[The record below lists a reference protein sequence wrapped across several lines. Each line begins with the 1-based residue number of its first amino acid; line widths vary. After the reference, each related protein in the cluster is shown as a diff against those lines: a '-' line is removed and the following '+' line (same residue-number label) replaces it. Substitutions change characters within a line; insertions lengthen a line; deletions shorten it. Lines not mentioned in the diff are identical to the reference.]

1 MYVESISVERFT
13 CFRQVHS
20 PLVVPG
26 DGSPEGLDNVNLV
39 LGTNG
44 AGKTSLLRALA
55 LSTLGELLAQSGMVP
70 RHLVRRGKKSRATLG
85 SLVRLNAPQDFSE
98 GAPMSKRNVVTR
110 IARRG
115 DQEFILPGRFYAM
128 SEQEMNEKRARRW
141 DDDWYRDSSPAW
153 LMLGYGATRRVDISE
168 VFDPQAQRRQRNVR
182 YQRIAGL
189 FEDHI
194 ALVPLHVWLPGS
206 ERRDE
211 IIPLIDRL
219 LPEGDEFRGE
229 RDGYEM
235 AFRIAG
241 SEPLPFSA
249 LSDGYRAYLAL
260 IGDMLYHLAEVT
272 PAGQALTDMTGVVL
286 VDEIDLH
293 LHPSWQRMVV
303 PQLAR
308 TLPRLQFVLTSHSP
322 LVVSTLR
329 PENILVMERDERIPD
344 GWPSIR
350 PRRLHEST
358 FGLSA
363 DQLLTSPYFGLPST
377 RAPEAERKRLE
388 LADKAAGGDEE
399 AALEYLQSLIDGD
412 VATPEGENAP

>member
-1 MYVESISVERFT
+1 MYVESISIEHFA
-13 CFRQVHS
+13 CFRQVS
-20 PLVVPG
+20 ATLRMPG
-26 DGSPEGLDNVNLV
+26 TGGPEGLDNVNLV
-39 LGTNG
+39 LGING

-55 LSTLGELLAQSGMVP
+55 LGPLGELLMQSGMVP
-70 RHLVRRGKKSRATLG
+70 RHMVRRGTQHRATLG
-85 SLVRLNAPQDFSE
+85 SHVQLYSPQDFPQ
-98 GAPMSKRNVVTR
+98 GAPSSRVVVTYVS
-110 IARRG
+110 RRG
-115 DQEFILPGRFYAM
+115 DQELISSRRHTAM
-128 SEQEMNEKRARRW
+128 SEQELRENLANKW
-141 DDDWYRDSSPAW
+141 DESWYRDDSPAW
-153 LMLGYGATRRVDISE
+153 LMLGYGATRRVDVSE
-168 VFDPQAQRRQRNVR
+168 VFDPQAQRRQRSVR

-211 IIPLIDRL
+211 VIDLIGRL

-229 RDGYEM
+229 LEGYEM
-235 AFRIAG
+235 AFRLRG
-241 SEPLPFSA
+241 SGPLPFSA

-260 IGDMLYHLAEVT
+260 VGDMLYHLAQVT
-272 PAGQALTDMTGVVL
+272 PAAQALTDMTGVVL

-303 PQLAR
+303 PQVAR

-329 PENILVMERDERIPD
+329 PENILLMEREGSSPD
-344 GWPSIR
+344 GWPSIK
-350 PRRLHEST
+350 PRRLDEST

-363 DQLLTSPYFGLPST
+363 DQLLASPYFGLPSS
-377 RAPEAERKRLE
+377 RAPEAERKLLE
-388 LADKAAGGDEE
+388 LADKAAEGDDK

-412 VATPEGENAP
+412 VATSGGEDAS

>member
-1 MYVESISVERFT
+1 MYVESISIERFT
-13 CFRQVHS
+13 CFRQVQTT
-20 PLVVPG
+20 LVVPG

-39 LGTNG
+39 LGVNG

-55 LSTLGELLAQSGMVP
+55 LSTLGELLMQSGMVP
-70 RHLVRRGKKSRATLG
+70 RHLVRRGKKSKATLG
-85 SLVRLNAPQDFSE
+85 SHVRLTAPQDSSE
-98 GAPMSKRNVVTR
+98 GAPLSKRVVVTHVS
-110 IARRG
+110 RRG
-115 DQEFILPGRFYAM
+115 DQEIIVPARLHAM
-128 SEQEMNEKRARRW
+128 NEEEMNEKRASKW
-141 DDDWYRDSSPAW
+141 NDDWYRDDSPAW

-194 ALVPLHVWLPGS
+194 ALVPLHVWLPAS
-206 ERRDE
+206 DRRDE
-211 IIPLIDRL
+211 VIALIDRL

-260 IGDMLYHLAEVT
+260 VGDMLYHLAEVT

-293 LHPSWQRMVV
+293 LHPSWQRTVV

-329 PENILVMERDERIPD
+329 PENILVMEREETTPD
-344 GWPSIR
+344 NWPSIR
-350 PRRLHEST
+350 PMRLHEST

-388 LADKAAGGDEE
+388 LADKAADGDEQ
-399 AALEYLQSLIDGD
+399 AALDYLQSLIDGD
-412 VATPEGENAP
+412 VATSKGENAP

>member
-1 MYVESISVERFT
+1 MYVEEIHIEGFT
-13 CFRQVHS
+13 CFRS
-20 PLVVPG
+20 ASAKLLVPPAG
-26 DGSPEGLDNVNLV
+26 KTQAMNNVTLT
-39 LGTNG
+39 LGMNG
-44 AGKTSLLRALA
+44 AGKTSVLRSIALGVLGDLLMQGGL
-55 LSTLGELLAQSGMVP
+55 VP
-70 RHLVRRGKKSRATLG
+70 RYLVRRSEMNHATLRG
-85 SLVRLNAPQDFSE
+85 KILLCAPQDSE
-98 GAPMSKRNVVTR
+98 STMSIRPETHIR
-110 IARRG
+110 RRG
-115 DQEFILPGRFYAM
+115 DHEIIAETLQSYPSAQMDALRKWKDEL
-128 SEQEMNEKRARRW
+128 
-141 DDDWYRDSSPAW
+141 YRDDSPAG
-153 LMLGYGATRRVDISE
+153 LILGYGATRRVDISE
-168 VFDPQAQRRQRNVR
+168 VVDPQAQRRQRSAR

-211 IIPLIDRL
+211 VIDLIGRL

-229 RDGYEM
+229 REGYQM
-235 AFRIAG
+235 AFRLRG
-241 SEPLPFSA
+241 SGPLPFSA

-260 IGDMLYHLAEVT
+260 VGDILYHLAQVT
-272 PAGQALTDMTGVVL
+272 PAGQALTEMTGVVL

-329 PENILVMERDERIPD
+329 PENILLMEREEPSPD
-344 GWPSIR
+344 GWPSIK
-350 PRRLHEST
+350 PRRLDEST

-363 DQLLTSPYFGLPST
+363 DQLLASPYFGLPSS

-388 LADKAAGGDEE
+388 LADRAAEGDDK
-399 AALEYLQSLIDGD
+399 AALEYVQSLIDGD
-412 VATPEGENAP
+412 VTASEGEDGQ

>member
-1 MYVESISVERFT
+1 MYVESISIERFT
-13 CFRQVHS
+13 CFRQVYS
-20 PLVVPG
+20 TLVVPG

-39 LGTNG
+39 LGVNG

-55 LSTLGELLAQSGMVP
+55 LSTLGELLMQSGMVP
-70 RHLVRRGKKSRATLG
+70 RHLVRRGKKSKATLG
-85 SLVRLNAPQDFSE
+85 SHVRLYAPQDSSE
-98 GAPMSKRNVVTR
+98 GAPISKRVVVTHVS
-110 IARRG
+110 RRG
-115 DQEFILPGRFYAM
+115 DQEIIVPARLHAM
-128 SEQEMNEKRARRW
+128 NEEEMNEKRASKW
-141 DDDWYRDSSPAW
+141 DDDWYRDDSPAW

-211 IIPLIDRL
+211 VVALIDRL
-219 LPEGDEFRGE
+219 LPEGDAFRGE

-260 IGDMLYHLAEVT
+260 VGDMLYHLAEVT

-293 LHPSWQRMVV
+293 LHPSWQRTVV

-329 PENILVMERDERIPD
+329 PENILVMEREETTPD
-344 GWPSIR
+344 NWPSVR
-350 PRRLHEST
+350 PMRLHELNVRAQR
-358 FGLSA
+358 GSA
-363 DQLLTSPYFGLPST
+363 AHQPVLRTAQHACPRS
-377 RAPEAERKRLE
+377 RAQAARARRQGSRGRRAGRARLF
-388 LADKAAGGDEE
+388 AD
-399 AALEYLQSLIDGD
+399 LIDGD
-412 VATPEGENAP
+412 VAPSEGENAP